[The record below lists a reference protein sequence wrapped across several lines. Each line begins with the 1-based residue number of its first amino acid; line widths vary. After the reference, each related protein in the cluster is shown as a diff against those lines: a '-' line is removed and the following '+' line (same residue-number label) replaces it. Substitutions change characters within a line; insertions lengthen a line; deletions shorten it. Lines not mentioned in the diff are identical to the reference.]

1 MVREKATPAPSGR
14 RNFRRRLLTSSC
26 SRHPE
31 TTRSAGANRPS
42 NPRFKKGQSGNP
54 NGRPPKARSLESDLG
69 ARIRVREGDRE
80 ISISKQEAFIKTLVA
95 RALKGDAR
103 ASSLLVGL
111 MAKLLDVE
119 VDLAERGVDASE
131 KAIIDAYVA
140 RRFAEAASKSA
151 SGGRADFGDP
161 DDSGD

>member
-1 MVREKATPAPSGR
+1 MTDRSKASGDYDVGWGK
-14 RNFRRRLLTSSC
+14 
-26 SRHPE
+26 PPQ
-31 TTRSAGANRPS
+31 RS
-42 NPRFKKGQSGNP
+42 RFKKGQSGNP
-54 NGRPPKARSLESDLG
+54 NGRPPKARNLKTDLVAELG

-80 ISISKQEAFIKTLVA
+80 VSISKQEAFIKTLVA

-103 ASSLLVGL
+103 ASSLLVNL
-111 MAKLLDVE
+111 MARLLDVE
-119 VDLAERGVDASE
+119 VDLAERGVVDASE

-140 RRFAEAASKSA
+140 RRFAEAAIPSKSA

>member
-1 MVREKATPAPSGR
+1 MIEKSKASGDYEVGWGKPP
-14 RNFRRRLLTSSC
+14 
-26 SRHPE
+26 RH
-31 TTRSAGANRPS
+31 S
-42 NPRFKKGQSGNP
+42 RFKKGQSGSP
-54 NGRPPKARSLESDLG
+54 NGRPPKARNLKTDLVAELG

-80 ISISKQEAFIKTLVA
+80 VSISKQEAFIKTLVA

-103 ASSLLVGL
+103 ASSLLVNL
-111 MAKLLDVE
+111 MAMLLDVE

-140 RRFAEAASKSA
+140 RRFAEAAIPSKSA

-161 DDSGD
+161 DDAGD

>member
-1 MVREKATPAPSGR
+1 
-14 RNFRRRLLTSSC
+14 
-26 SRHPE
+26 
-31 TTRSAGANRPS
+31 
-42 NPRFKKGQSGNP
+42 
-54 NGRPPKARSLESDLG
+54 
-69 ARIRVREGDRE
+69 
-80 ISISKQEAFIKTLVA
+80 
-95 RALKGDAR
+95 
-103 ASSLLVGL
+103 

-161 DDSGD
+161 DDSGE

>member
-1 MVREKATPAPSGR
+1 
-14 RNFRRRLLTSSC
+14 L
-26 SRHPE
+26 
-31 TTRSAGANRPS
+31 
-42 NPRFKKGQSGNP
+42 
-54 NGRPPKARSLESDLG
+54 NGRPPKARNLKTDLVAELG

-80 ISISKQEAFIKTLVA
+80 VSISKQEAFIKTLVA

-119 VDLAERGVDASE
+119 VDLAERGVDTSE

-161 DDSGD
+161 DDSGE

>member
-1 MVREKATPAPSGR
+1 MTRARP
-14 RNFRRRLLTSSC
+14 
-26 SRHPE
+26 PE
-31 TTRSAGANRPS
+31 TTKSAGANRPTVPGLKRAS
-42 NPRFKKGQSGNP
+42 RGIL
-54 NGRPPKARSLESDLG
+54 RPPKARNLKTELVAELG

-80 ISISKQEAFIKTLVA
+80 VSISKQEAFIKTLVA

-140 RRFAEAASKSA
+140 RRFAEAAIPSKSA

-161 DDSGD
+161 DDAGD